1 MTANTAGKKILILI
15 LSLGI
20 CLLAS
25 YIAALYTTPSLPWYT
40 GLIKPDLTPPVW
52 IFAPVWSVLYIMMG
66 LSLYTIIRAGIH
78 RKDVMLGLV
87 LFALQ
92 LLLNVA
98 WSYVFFGLHSTF
110 FGFIALVALW
120 AILLCTVIQLLRFSV
135 GAAALLLPYLF
146 WVTFA
151 AFLNYLIMTLNPISY
166 AIAIP

>member
-1 MTANTAGKKILILI
+1 MTASTAGKKIFILI

-25 YIAALYTTPSLPWYT
+25 YIAAFYTTPSMPWYT
-40 GLIKPDLTPPVW
+40 GLIKPDLTPPAW
-52 IFAPVWSVLYIMMG
+52 IFAPVWSVLYVMMG
-66 LSLYTIIRAGIH
+66 LSLYTIIQAGIH
-78 RKDVMLGLV
+78 RKDVIIGLV

-110 FGFIALVALW
+110 FGFVALVALW

-166 AIAIP
+166 AIVIP